1 MSRLLLG
8 AVLLMSCA
16 SLAEERTSFVGT
28 ASVIDGDTI
37 EIHGQRIRLFG
48 VDAPEGRQTCV
59 DAARR
64 AWGCGKR
71 AAMELA
77 DLIGRA
83 TVHCKQR
90 DRDRNRCVVPVCRTG
105 NQDFGG
111 WMTGNG
117 WAVASRRY
125 SIEYVRD
132 EEAARRRNLGICQRR
147 SNSRP
152 AWRCKSRPLR
162 RGVLACTQAPD
173 RGPGCKAAPAKRVRV
188 R

>member
-16 SLAEERTSFVGT
+16 SLAEARTSFVGT

-59 DAARR
+59 DAAGRVWR
-64 AWGCGKR
+64 CGQR

-77 DLIGRA
+77 DMIGKA
-83 TVHCKQR
+83 IVHCEQR
-90 DRDRNRCVVPVCRTG
+90 DRDRNRRVVAVCRTG
-105 NQDFGG
+105 SQDLGR
-111 WMTGNG
+111 WMTGRG

-125 SIEYVRD
+125 SIDYVRD
-132 EEAARRRNLGICQRR
+132 EDAARRGNLGIWASHFDMPWDWRATQRGR
-147 SNSRP
+147 
-152 AWRCKSRPLR
+152 
-162 RGVLACTQAPD
+162 
-173 RGPGCKAAPAKRVRV
+173 
-188 R
+188 